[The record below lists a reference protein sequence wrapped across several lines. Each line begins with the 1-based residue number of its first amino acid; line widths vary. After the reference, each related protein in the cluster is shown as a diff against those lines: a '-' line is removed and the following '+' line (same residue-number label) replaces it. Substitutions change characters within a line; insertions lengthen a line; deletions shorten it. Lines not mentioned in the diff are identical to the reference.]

1 MRNSGAFAA
10 IGGLMLCSTA
20 AFADDWTAVQLRGQ
34 VLQLVDHQWQPLQ
47 RGMVVPDA
55 RVVRTLGSAHVTFT
69 RGRESLDLGPD
80 TQIQIHDRGTAER
93 PNTVVKQYFGTVA
106 VDAQVENVQH
116 FAVQTSFLAAV
127 VKGTHFTVKADK
139 SGAAVSVQRG
149 HVAVEDP
156 HNHSHVTITVG
167 QSATV
172 DVATHE
178 TIAVSGAGTLP
189 AVLGPGAAPGDAIAT
204 YESLEAA
211 AKAAEAEARLLKT
224 PEAKAEA
231 AAAKKAADAAKKA
244 ADQEITAEKKASDDA
259 KKAADQAAKADD
271 QTGDG
276 GAGPPDKPAPPPPKP
291 TPPPPPPKSPP
302 PPPPPK
308 PPK

>member
-1 MRNSGAFAA
+1 MRNFGAFAA
-10 IGGLMLCSTA
+10 IGGLMLCCTA
-20 AFADDWTAVQLRGQ
+20 TLADDWTAVQLRGQ

-231 AAAKKAADAAKKA
+231 AAAKKAAD
-244 ADQEITAEKKASDDA
+244 
-259 KKAADQAAKADD
+259 QAAKAGD

-276 GAGPPDKPAPPPPKP
+276 GAGPPDKAAPPPPKP